1 MMSIRTFCLLILI
14 VSVVSCKEQVPK
26 SLLEYVPAE
35 TSGVSFSNTLTEDE
49 QFNIVDYLYFYN
61 GGGVA
66 VGDINNDGLE
76 DIYFTANQAENKL
89 YLNKGNF
96 EFEDI
101 TESAGVSSPGA
112 WKTGVTMADVNADGY
127 LDIYVCRVGKYKG
140 ISGQNQLFIN
150 NGDLTFTES
159 AASFGLD
166 FKGFS
171 TQAAFF
177 DFDNDQD
184 LDVYLLNHSVH
195 TKRSYGRSTLRLDE
209 DSLAGDL
216 LLRNDGGMFVD
227 VTKSAGIYTSQIGY
241 GLGIGLSDFNFDGYT
256 DIYISNDFHE
266 NDYLYLN
273 NQDGTF
279 TESIGSMITHSSR
292 SSMGN
297 DIGDI
302 NNDGLPEIITLD
314 MLPEDEKVLKN
325 SAGEES
331 YEIYKLKQTF
341 GYEKQFARNMLQ
353 LNNGDGTFSEVGL
366 MTGVAATDWSW
377 APLFADLDLDGYKDL
392 FISNGIVKR
401 PNDLDYIM
409 FLSANDFKV
418 GNDEISDSAL
428 IAQMPDGKV
437 ENYLFR
443 NQGGISFENV
453 SASWAKLEKTVSTSS
468 VYADLDNDGDLDLVV
483 NNINDRAQILKNNQQ
498 GNNYLKV
505 RLKGS
510 SGNPNGVGTKVR
522 LYAEGNLQYQE
533 LFPDRGFQ
541 SSTTKELVFGVGKS
555 AKVDSLRVIWPGG
568 GTQMLTAVEVNQTIL
583 LDMAQA
589 KGLFEYEEEGQPPV
603 LKEVTEQ
610 SQLAFRHFEN
620 PFVDFNAQ
628 YLIPHVISRD
638 GPAIAV
644 ADVNGDGL
652 EDAYICGASG
662 NNGMLYLQN
671 ADGTFR
677 KHSAETFRSNP
688 APEETAALFFDAD
701 NDGDQDLYLA
711 SGGNEFQP
719 PNPRLNDRL
728 FYNDGAGNFSLQQG
742 ALEENFQHGS
752 VVIASDIDHDGDQD
766 LFVGGR
772 VVAGKY
778 GQTPESRILFNIGP
792 GRFRNET
799 AGVAPELEHIGMV
812 TDAVWADLDE
822 DGYEDLIIVGEWMPI
837 TVFMNRNGKLEKAD
851 IPDLDRT
858 NGWWNTITLTDLN
871 GDGRPDFV
879 LGNLGTNSKLQPSVD
894 QPVRM
899 YVNDFDKNLSLD
911 QIITYSIGDKEY
923 PLANRDELVKQMPLI
938 KKLFI
943 LNKDFSGKSID
954 QIFQPEALSASKR
967 YEACTYKSI
976 ALMNL
981 GGLRFEQ
988 KELPAVAQRAPV
1000 YAIASLDVN
1009 NDGNQDLILGG
1020 NMEWAT
1026 PYFGAYDA
1034 SQGALLL
1041 GNGQGEFSVP
1051 KASEAGLKI
1060 RGDIRSL
1067 AVIQSA
1073 KGSKYILV
1081 GRNDDVALVFSY

>member
-1 MMSIRTFCLLILI
+1 
-14 VSVVSCKEQVPK
+14 
-26 SLLEYVPAE
+26 
-35 TSGVSFSNTLTEDE
+35 
-49 QFNIVDYLYFYN
+49 
-61 GGGVA
+61 
-66 VGDINNDGLE
+66 
-76 DIYFTANQAENKL
+76 
-89 YLNKGNF
+89 
-96 EFEDI
+96 
-101 TESAGVSSPGA
+101 
-112 WKTGVTMADVNADGY
+112 
-127 LDIYVCRVGKYKG
+127 
-140 ISGQNQLFIN
+140 
-150 NGDLTFTES
+150 
-159 AASFGLD
+159 
-166 FKGFS
+166 
-171 TQAAFF
+171 
-177 DFDNDQD
+177 
-184 LDVYLLNHSVH
+184 
-195 TKRSYGRSTLRLDE
+195 
-209 DSLAGDL
+209 
-216 LLRNDGGMFVD
+216 
-227 VTKSAGIYTSQIGY
+227 
-241 GLGIGLSDFNFDGYT
+241 
-256 DIYISNDFHE
+256 
-266 NDYLYLN
+266 
-273 NQDGTF
+273 
-279 TESIGSMITHSSR
+279 
-292 SSMGN
+292 
-297 DIGDI
+297 
-302 NNDGLPEIITLD
+302 

-568 GTQMLTAVEVNQTIL
+568 GTQVLTAVEVNQTIL

-766 LFVGGR
+766 L
-772 VVAGKY
+772 
-778 GQTPESRILFNIGP
+778 LC
-792 GRFRNET
+792 
-799 AGVAPELEHIGMV
+799 
-812 TDAVWADLDE
+812 
-822 DGYEDLIIVGEWMPI
+822 
-837 TVFMNRNGKLEKAD
+837 
-851 IPDLDRT
+851 
-858 NGWWNTITLTDLN
+858 
-871 GDGRPDFV
+871 GD
-879 LGNLGTNSKLQPSVD
+879 
-894 QPVRM
+894 
-899 YVNDFDKNLSLD
+899 
-911 QIITYSIGDKEY
+911 
-923 PLANRDELVKQMPLI
+923 
-938 KKLFI
+938 
-943 LNKDFSGKSID
+943 
-954 QIFQPEALSASKR
+954 
-967 YEACTYKSI
+967 
-976 ALMNL
+976 
-981 GGLRFEQ
+981 
-988 KELPAVAQRAPV
+988 
-1000 YAIASLDVN
+1000 
-1009 NDGNQDLILGG
+1009 
-1020 NMEWAT
+1020 
-1026 PYFGAYDA
+1026 
-1034 SQGALLL
+1034 
-1041 GNGQGEFSVP
+1041 
-1051 KASEAGLKI
+1051 
-1060 RGDIRSL
+1060 
-1067 AVIQSA
+1067 
-1073 KGSKYILV
+1073 
-1081 GRNDDVALVFSY
+1081 

>member
-1 MMSIRTFCLLILI
+1 MSIRTFCLLILI
-14 VSVVSCKEQVPK
+14 VSVVSCKEQAPK

-314 MLPEDEKVLKN
+314 MLPEEEKVLKN

-443 NQGGISFENV
+443 NQGGKSFENV

-568 GTQMLTAVEVNQTIL
+568 GTQVLTAVEVNQTIL

-851 IPDLDRT
+851 IPDLDKT

-911 QIITYSIGDKEY
+911 QIITYSTGDKEY

-967 YEACTYKSI
+967 YEAYTFKSI

-1073 KGSKYILV
+1073 TGSKYILV